1 MGAKLSLVKFKMLLQ
16 LEDIIHEDE
25 LTTDPSEAQALCR
38 TSRIRTLLKRYGFL
52 ISEQKDVLF
61 IENNEPTTYEESLNS
76 SEFDKWL
83 TAMKAEMDSMY
94 TSCYTL
100 VRFDRAEQ

>member
-16 LEDIIHEDE
+16 PEDIIHKDE

-38 TSRIRTLLKRYGFL
+38 TSRICTLLKRYGFL

-83 TAMKAEMDSMY
+83 TTMKSEMDSMY

-100 VRFDRAEQ
+100 VRFD